1 MDYFKKVMSSGQS
14 IISDPMISR
23 GSKNPIIVIAA
34 PIIKDNKVIGMV
46 GGNIMLMDHN
56 RIVTLKII
64 GEIGSAHLVQQDGL
78 IITHNP
84 KLMLTY
90 NPLNDDDAAPDLKI
104 VFPKMTQGETGFTRF
119 SVNDE
124 AQYLAYVPV
133 PGVQWSMGVTVP
145 ATYVT
150 NQLLTGI
157 LDKDGRLIFVNDF
170 ALGLTGYEK
179 EEVIGESFFDIFIP
193 DATRENAIRWFKECL
208 NNKKI
213 TVKDYEPIQTK
224 NGEIRYVDWNHTL
237 LYDSEGNVTGVASI
251 GKDITE
257 IKKFQEKFEHMS
269 FHDALT
275 DLYNR
280 TYFEEKMRLLEK
292 GDSIPVGI
300 IVCDINGLKLVN
312 DSLGHSAGD
321 KLLRLTASLIKK
333 SFREEDLIYR
343 IGGDEFAIILPK
355 SELPVVEQACIDF
368 ENQSKGIM

>member
-1 MDYFKKVMSSGQS
+1 MSSGQS